1 MQNEATAKLPY
12 IRHWH
17 EKRSIKAKEKF
28 IRFYYFVVQKKIP
41 SSGATECQIQRRFRN
56 LALPVTRWIPSILLQ
71 SFHASKLHELLGIW
85 DHPCHSFKKID
96 KQFRLNSDGV
106 WKASLLLKL

>member
-28 IRFYYFVVQKKIP
+28 IGFYYFVVQKKY
-41 SSGATECQIQRRFRN
+41 
-56 LALPVTRWIPSILLQ
+56 
-71 SFHASKLHELLGIW
+71 LHRAQQNVKFKGGSVIW
-85 DHPCHSFKKID
+85 PY
-96 KQFRLNSDGV
+96 L
-106 WKASLLLKL
+106 